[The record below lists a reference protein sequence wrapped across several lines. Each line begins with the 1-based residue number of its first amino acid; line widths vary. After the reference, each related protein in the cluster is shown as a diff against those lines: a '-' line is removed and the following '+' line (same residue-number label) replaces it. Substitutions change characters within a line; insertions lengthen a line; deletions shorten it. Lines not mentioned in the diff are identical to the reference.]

1 MNSVTIMRTTLRE
14 RPHVVYAVLV
24 VIVFGLLFANALTQ
38 RGSWEFVIDDPV
50 AEASDGSQ
58 KPFYRVSFVH
68 QEGLTPFVH
77 ASTITP
83 LDGGN
88 LLAVWYGGGREGGRD
103 AALYSSVYLHDQGV
117 WQEPKVLIDHEAS
130 QRQLRRFIKTI
141 GNPVVWNDGQGRLW
155 VYFVTVSIG
164 GWAGSAV
171 NVMYSDDNG
180 ESWSAAR
187 RLVTSPFL
195 NVSTLVKTQP
205 LAYTDGTIGLP
216 VYHEF
221 LGKFGELL
229 RLGPQAKVLDKVRMS
244 SGRYSLQPSIAPV
257 SPQRAVA
264 LLRYSG
270 KATRRILLT
279 RTQDGGNAWRPS
291 VATELPNPNA
301 AVTVLPVGADR
312 LLLVFNNTERDR
324 YNLSLAESL
333 DAGKTWRVLHAFE
346 NHPYARHRLR
356 FSYPYIIQ
364 TGDGVFHVTYT
375 WRKQRIKHVAFN
387 EAWLAEQ
394 KKRLKP

>member
-1 MNSVTIMRTTLRE
+1 MLTTLKE
-14 RPHVVYAVLV
+14 KPQLGYFALLA
-24 VIVFGLLFANALTQ
+24 IVFGWLFISAFTQ
-38 RGSWEFVIDDPV
+38 RGSWEFVINDRG
-50 AEASDGSQ
+50 AGSSDRTE

-68 QEGLTPFVH
+68 QEGLTPLVH
-77 ASTITP
+77 ASAITP

-103 AALYSSVYLHDQGV
+103 VALYSSVYLHDQGV
-117 WQEPKVLIDHEAS
+117 WQEPRVLIDHEAS

-155 VYFVTVSIG
+155 VYFVTVSVG
-164 GWAGSAV
+164 GWAGSAI
-171 NVMYSDDNG
+171 NVMYSDNNG
-180 ESWSAAR
+180 VSWSAAR

-195 NVSTLVKTQP
+195 NISTLVKGQP

-229 RLGPQAKVLDKVRMS
+229 RLGPQAGVLDKIRLS
-244 SGRYSLQPSIAPV
+244 WGRSSLQPSIAPV
-257 SPQRAVA
+257 SPQQAVA

-270 KATRRILLT
+270 KAKRRILLT
-279 RTQDGGNAWRPS
+279 RTQDGGNAWQPG

-301 AVTVLPVGADR
+301 AVSVLPAGADR

-333 DAGKTWRVLHAFE
+333 DAGKSWRVLHAFE

-356 FSYPYIIQ
+356 FSYPYMIR
-364 TGDGVFHVTYT
+364 TADGVYHVTYT

-394 KKRLKP
+394 KKRLRP